1 MEAELQV
8 KELVARA
15 RAAQK
20 EFEKCNQEQVDEAC
34 RLIAKAVFDNA
45 APLARMAVDE
55 TRMGVYEDK
64 IKKNQGKARVIW
76 NDLKGKKSVG
86 IIDRLPEQGLVLV
99 AKPMGVVGAVTPTTN
114 PIVTPMCNAMF
125 ALKGRNAIIIC
136 PHPRSKKCSGEAVR
150 LIKENLAR
158 LDYVPQDIIQIID
171 DPTVELSGQVMKQ
184 CDVCISTGGM
194 GMVRA
199 AYASGKPA
207 FGVGA
212 GNVQCMIDE
221 DVDLEKAIPMIIEGR
236 RFDNGIICSGEQ
248 TAIMPK
254 AIFAKAVEIFRKNGA
269 LYIDKPEDVQKI
281 RDVVFPN
288 GVIDKN
294 VVGQSAKFVAEKCG
308 FEVPEDLKVI
318 LVKAGTYG
326 REDLL
331 SKEKMCPLIAT
342 YDNLADWSECIAA
355 ANANLEVEGKGHSVC
370 IHSNNTE
377 HIEAAAQVLPVSR
390 FLINQICSTNNGGSF
405 FNSLSATTTL
415 GCGSWGNNSISEN
428 LSWRHL
434 FNVSRIAT
442 VRPGSYMPT
451 DEEIWGK

>member
-1 MEAELQV
+1 MEADLFV
-8 KELVARA
+8 KELVEKA
-15 RAAQK
+15 RAAQA
-20 EFEKCNQEQVDEAC
+20 EFERCSQEQVDEAC

-45 APLARMAVDE
+45 EPLARMAVDE

-64 IKKNQGKARVIW
+64 VKKNQGKARVIW
-76 NDLKGKKSVG
+76 NDIKGGKSVG
-86 IIDRLPEQGLVLV
+86 IIGREPEKGLVLV

-114 PIVTPMCNAMF
+114 PIVTPMCNSMF

-136 PHPRSKKCSGEAVR
+136 PHPRSKKCSTETVR
-150 LIKENLAR
+150 LMKEALKA
-158 LDYVPQDIIQIID
+158 LDYVPQDIIQIVEE
-171 DPTVELSGQVMKQ
+171 PTVEISGQVMKQ

-221 DVDLEKAIPMIIEGR
+221 DADLEKCIPMIIEGR

-248 TAIMPK
+248 TAIMPGSIYDK
-254 AIFAKAVEIFRKNGA
+254 AIEIFKKNGA
-269 LYIDKPEDVQKI
+269 MYIDKPEDVQKL

-294 VVGQSAKFVAEKCG
+294 IVGQSAKVVAEKCG
-308 FEVPEDLKVI
+308 FEVPEGLKVI
-318 LVKAGTYG
+318 VVKAGAYG
-326 REDLL
+326 KADVL
-331 SKEKMCPLIAT
+331 SKEKMCPLIAA
-342 YDNLADWSECIAA
+342 YEGLKDWDECIKA
-355 ANANLEVEGKGHSVC
+355 ANANLNVEGKGHSVC
-370 IHSNNTE
+370 IHSNNPE
-377 HIEAAAQVLPVSR
+377 HVEAAAQVLPVSR

-405 FNSLSATTTL
+405 FNSLNATTTL

-434 FNVSRIAT
+434 FNVSRIAY
-442 VRPGSYMPT
+442 VRPGATMPT

>member
-1 MEAELQV
+1 MDAELMV
-8 KELVARA
+8 KDLVARA

-20 EFEKCNQEQVDEAC
+20 VFENSTQEQVDAAC
-34 RLIAKAVFDNA
+34 RAMAKAIFDNA
-45 APLARMAVDE
+45 EPLARMAVDE
-55 TRMGVYEDK
+55 TRMGVFEDK
-64 IKKNQGKARVIW
+64 IKKNMGKSRVIW
-76 NDLKGKKSVG
+76 NELKGKKSVG

-125 ALKGRNAIIIC
+125 ALKGRNAIVIC
-136 PHPRSKKCSGEAVR
+136 PHPRSKKCSAEAVR
-150 LIKENLAR
+150 LMKEALVP
-158 LDYVPQDIIQIID
+158 LGVPQDIIQIIEE
-171 DPTVELSGQVMKQ
+171 PTVELSSQVMKQ

-254 AIFAKAVEIFRKNGA
+254 AIYARAIEIFKKNGC
-269 LYIDKPEDVQKI
+269 LYIDKPEDVAKL
-281 RDVVFPN
+281 RATLFPG
-288 GVIDKN
+288 GVMDKN
-294 VVGQSAKFVAEKCG
+294 VVGQTAKKVAQLCG
-308 FEVPEDLKVI
+308 FEYEDDLKVI
-318 LVKAGTYG
+318 LVKADAYG
-326 REDLL
+326 KDDLL
-331 SKEKMCPLIAT
+331 SKEKMCPVIAT
-342 YDNLADWSECIAA
+342 YDFLENWDDCIKCAH
-355 ANANLEVEGKGHSVC
+355 ANLNVEGKGHSVC
-370 IHSNNTE
+370 IHSGNE
-377 HIEAAAQVLPVSR
+377 AHIEAAAQVLPVSR
-390 FLINQICSTNNGGSF
+390 FLIGQVCATSNGGSF

-428 LSWRHL
+428 LSWKHL
-434 FNVSRIAT
+434 FNVSRIAY
-442 VRPGSYMPT
+442 VRPGSTMPT
-451 DEEIWGK
+451 DEEIWG

>member
-20 EFEKCNQEQVDEAC
+20 VFENSTQEQVDAAC
-34 RLIAKAVFDNA
+34 RAMAKAIFDNA
-45 APLARMAVDE
+45 EPLARMAVDE

-64 IKKNQGKARVIW
+64 VKKNMGKSRVIW
-76 NDLKGKKSVG
+76 NELKGKKSVG

-136 PHPRSKKCSGEAVR
+136 PHPRSKKCSTEAVR
-150 LIKENLAR
+150 LMKEALAP
-158 LDYVPQDIIQIID
+158 LGVPADIIQIIEE
-171 DPTVELSGQVMKQ
+171 PTVELSGQVMKQ

-212 GNVQCMIDE
+212 GNVQCLIDV
-221 DVDLEKAIPMIIEGR
+221 DADLEKAVPMIIEGR

-254 AIFAKAVEIFRKNGA
+254 AIFAKAIEVFKKNGC
-269 LYIDKPEDVQKI
+269 LYIDKPEDVAKL
-281 RDVVFPN
+281 RETVFPG
-288 GVIDKN
+288 GVMDKN
-294 VVGQSAKFVAEKCG
+294 IVGQTAKTVAEKCG
-308 FEVPEDLKVI
+308 FAYEDDLKVI
-318 LVKAGTYG
+318 LVKADAYG
-326 REDLL
+326 KDDLL
-331 SKEKMCPLIAT
+331 SKEKMCPVIAT
-342 YDNLADWSECIAA
+342 YDNLADWDECIKC

-370 IHSNNTE
+370 IHSNTPENV
-377 HIEAAAQVLPVSR
+377 EAAAQVLPVSR
-390 FLINQICSTNNGGSF
+390 FIVNQICSTNNGGSF

-428 LSWRHL
+428 LSWKHL
-434 FNVSRIAT
+434 FNVSRIAY
-442 VRPGSYMPT
+442 VRPGSVMPT
-451 DEEIWGK
+451 DEEIWG

>member
-1 MEAELQV
+1 MDAELFV
-8 KELVARA
+8 KELVSRA
-15 RAAQK
+15 RAAQQK
-20 EFEKCNQEQVDEAC
+20 FEKCTQEQVDEAC
-34 RLIAKAVFDNA
+34 RAIAKAICDNA
-45 APLARMAVDE
+45 EPLARMAVDE

-64 IKKNQGKARVIW
+64 VKKNQGKARVIW
-76 NDLKGKKSVG
+76 NDMKGGKSVG
-86 IIDRLPEQGLVLV
+86 IIGREPEKGLVLV

-125 ALKGRNAIIIC
+125 ALKGRNAIVIC

-150 LIKENLAR
+150 LMKAALPAF
-158 LDYVPQDIIQIID
+158 VPQDIIQIIE

-221 DVDLEKAIPMIIEGR
+221 DADLEKAIPKIIEGR

-254 AIFAKAVEIFRKNGA
+254 SIYPKAIEIFKKNGA
-269 LYIDKPEDVQKI
+269 LYIDKPEDVQKL
-281 RDVVFPN
+281 RETVFPG

-294 VVGQSAKFVAEKCG
+294 IVGQSAKVVAEKCG
-308 FEVPEDLKVI
+308 FAHDDDLKVI
-318 LVKAGTYG
+318 LVKADAYG
-326 REDLL
+326 KADLL
-331 SKEKMCPLIAT
+331 SKEKMCPVIAT
-342 YDNLADWSECIAA
+342 YDNLADWDECIAA
-355 ANANLEVEGKGHSVC
+355 ANANLNVEGKGHSVC
-370 IHSNNTE
+370 IHSHTTE

-390 FLINQICSTNNGGSF
+390 FLINQICATSNGGSF

-434 FNVSRIAT
+434 FNVSRVAK
-442 VRPGSYMPT
+442 VRPGSTMPT
-451 DEEIWGK
+451 DEEIWG